1 MSGTV
6 ALTGPV
12 ETPGAPQLTPV
23 TLSSAINTALAT
35 NYAAVTAETARAEAA
50 EAALAVAQPWKL
62 ATVTSLGYGL
72 GLYEGTLSVTFVG
85 SEWQAGAVATL
96 GAGLALADGVLSVI
110 GGGGGGGDWGAGV
123 VSTLGTGL
131 ALADGA
137 LRVDTDVIPAWAD
150 ISVAM
155 GEISDQAQEALT
167 TATAIQTLATPSV
180 QQTGIIIPF
189 YQYVANPY
197 DDANFS
203 NLLTVIRSNPTV
215 PCIVVVNQAGD
226 DGLGGPGPYDAA
238 MAQEIRMLQAAGATV
253 AGYVS
258 TVNGTRDPDL
268 VTADI
273 LAWHSLYPLTLLDA
287 VFFDQV
293 PYDVGVG
300 NANIATYIGYYLFAH
315 QHNYKLVIGNPG
327 SLQLQA
333 WYDNQVADVYCCFEG
348 DHWPVP
354 ADFSIVPPNYYSGA
368 ITDYPVR
375 RYAGLIYSSSWDPD
389 AYAALRPYLRWIYA
403 SDSPSPA
410 DSGNPWAALPTY
422 LADLFAAAAQGAV
435 IGTSIR
441 TGGTGGPTW
450 TAGSGAPS
458 ATQPNGSLYSRSDGT
473 TGSRLYVSQG
483 GGTWAGV
490 SGV

>member
-1 MSGTV
+1 MSGSVT
-6 ALTGPV
+6 LTGPV
-12 ETPGAPQLTPV
+12 ETPGAPKLTPV
-23 TLSSAINTALAT
+23 ALSDAINDALAV
-35 NYAAVTAETARAEAA
+35 NYAATLAETARAEAA
-50 EAALAVAQPWKL
+50 EVALAVAQPWKL
-62 ATVTSLGYGL
+62 DTVTSLGYGL
-72 GLYEGTLSVTFVG
+72 GLYQGTLSVTFQG
-85 SEWQAGAVATL
+85 SEWQAGSVATL

-110 GGGGGGGDWGAGV
+110 GGGGGGDWGAGV

-131 ALADGA
+131 ALADGE
-137 LRVDTDVIPAWAD
+137 LRVDTDVIPSWAD
-150 ISVAM
+150 IGAS
-155 GEISDQAQEALT
+155 ISDISQEADAAIVVAIDVQ
-167 TATAIQTLATPSV
+167 TATTPTTS
-180 QQTGIIIPF
+180 QTGIIIPF

-197 DDANFS
+197 DDADFS
-203 NLLTVIRSNPTV
+203 GLLTVIRSNPTV

-238 MAQEIRMLQAAGATV
+238 MLQEIRMLKASGAVV

-258 TVNGTRDPDL
+258 TVNGTRDASL
-268 VTADI
+268 VEADI
-273 LAWHSLYPLTLLDA
+273 AAWRSLYLTAQPDA
-287 VFFDQV
+287 VFFDQM

-300 NANIATYIGYYLFAH
+300 DANISLYSGYYTTAH
-315 QHNYKLVIGNPG
+315 NAGYKLVIANPG
-327 SLQLQA
+327 SLQLSA
-333 WYDNQVADVYCCFEG
+333 WYDSTVADIFCCFEG

-422 LADLFAAAAQGAV
+422 LADLFAAAAQGVVTA
-435 IGTSIR
+435 TSVR
-441 TGGTGGPTW
+441 TGGVAGPTW
-450 TAGSGAPS
+450 TSGAGAPAS
-458 ATQPNGSLYSRSDGT
+458 TQPNGSLYSRSDGT
-473 TGSRLYVSQG
+473 TGSRLYVSDG
-483 GGTWAGV
+483 AGSWSAV